1 MGEARFILSKNKV
14 KEQIKSL
21 QERGLDISYS
31 FKTNHQ
37 VGGVIEELNR
47 KLGNQAGH
55 QETTSE
61 LKPIDFS
68 IHDILE
74 LEEFGKETIENN
86 RIWFFTQAE
95 SSEQFNEILKKGIRK
110 FVVDNEQDL
119 EKLMKTVK
127 EKKIR
132 ISVLLRM
139 KFQEHRIGTGK
150 YFVYG
155 MNSEK
160 VNELIEKLN
169 KEKEEGIIGSLGIH
183 LHRKTQNTSEW
194 EIVEEIKDSLREET
208 LRAVEIINLGGGLPA
223 EYVSSNK
230 KMYNYIFQKLEETK
244 SCLGRWKIK
253 TVIEPGRYIAGPSV
267 RLETEIIQIQDKN
280 IIINVSIYNC
290 ALDCVLTGTKMLVKD
305 EIFDKDKESQSENKN
320 KQETGNYLIK
330 GNSPTRD
337 DIFRYKV
344 KLPKEA
350 VEVGKKIIFL
360 NAGAYNYATDF
371 FGYKKLKT
379 DVVEDFENFED

>member
-1 MGEARFILSKNKV
+1 MSKARFILSKQEVKNK
-14 KEQIKSL
+14 IKNL
-21 QERGLDISYS
+21 QEKGLDVSYS
-31 FKTNHQ
+31 FKTNHP
-37 VGGVIEELNR
+37 VGKVIE
-47 KLGNQAGH
+47 KLIINN
-55 QETTSE
+55 EIEKT
-61 LKPIDFS
+61 DFS

-74 LEEFGKETIENN
+74 LEKFEKETIENN

-95 SSEQFNEILKKGIRK
+95 SKKQLKEILNRGIKK

-119 EKLMKTVK
+119 NNLLEVIKNKENEKRNSIDL
-127 EKKIR
+127 
-132 ISVLLRM
+132 LLRM
-139 KFQEHRIGTGK
+139 KFQEHRVGTGK

-155 MNSEK
+155 MNSGK
-160 VNELIEKLN
+160 VNELISELN
-169 KEKEEGIIGSLGIH
+169 KQENRKHINNLGIH

-194 EIVEEIKDSLREET
+194 EIVEEIKDSLSEKT
-208 LRAVEIINLGGGLPA
+208 LQRVEIINLGGGLPA

-244 SCLGRWKIK
+244 EFLRGWDIK

-280 IIINVSIYNC
+280 LIVNVSVYNC
-290 ALDCVLTGTKMLVKD
+290 SLDCVLTGTKMLVKD
-305 EIFDKDKESQSENKN
+305 EVTENEINNEEYVKG
-320 KQETGNYLIK
+320 EVGSYLIK

-344 KLPKEA
+344 KLPKSK
-350 VEVGKKIIFL
+350 VKVGNKIVFL

-371 FGYKKLKT
+371 FGYKKLET
-379 DVVEDFENFED
+379 EIVEEF

>member
-1 MGEARFILSKNKV
+1 MSDARFILSRKKV
-14 KEQIKSL
+14 REQIKSL
-21 QERGLDISYS
+21 QEKGLDISYS
-31 FKTNHQ
+31 FKTNHE
-37 VGGVIEELNR
+37 VGKEIEKLNIDNEI
-47 KLGNQAGH
+47 KK
-55 QETTSE
+55 T
-61 LKPIDFS
+61 DFS

-74 LEEFGKETIENN
+74 LEEFYEQTIENN
-86 RIWFFTQAE
+86 RIWFFSQAE
-95 SSEQFNEILKKGIRK
+95 SSEQFKEILDKGIRK

-119 EKLMKTVK
+119 DKLIEIMK
-127 EKKIR
+127 EKEVR

-155 MNSEK
+155 MDSER

-169 KEKEEGIIGSLGIH
+169 REENRKYIENLGIH

-194 EIVEEIKDSLREET
+194 EIVEEIKDSLSDKT
-208 LRAVEIINLGGGLPA
+208 LEAMEIINLGGGLPA

-230 KMYNYIFQKLEETK
+230 KMYNYIFNKLKETK
-244 SCLGRWKIK
+244 DFLGQWDIK

-267 RLETEIIQIQDKN
+267 RLEAEIIQVQGRN

-305 EIFDKDKESQSENKN
+305 EIFNQEENRREKEFDD
-320 KQETGNYLIK
+320 YLIK

-344 KLPKEA
+344 KFPKSKVKE
-350 VEVGKKIIFL
+350 GNKITFL

-379 DVVEDFENFED
+379 DIVEDF